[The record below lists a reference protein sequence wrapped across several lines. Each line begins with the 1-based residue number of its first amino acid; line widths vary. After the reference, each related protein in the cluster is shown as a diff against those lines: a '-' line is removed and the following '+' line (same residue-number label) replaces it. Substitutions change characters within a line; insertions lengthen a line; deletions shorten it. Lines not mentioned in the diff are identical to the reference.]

1 MRNPVYSIQ
10 KKEGGSMKNKVKT
23 FSLIILFPVLSFC
36 QGFSVKAAGEQT
48 FNFKPEGAN
57 QASFYSTTTLEDVQG
72 LTKEISG
79 TITFNVND
87 FSTVNGEFSF
97 PVLSLNT
104 GIDKMVKDLRSDSWL
119 DAEKY
124 PEISFKVKKAV
135 NLKKISDSK
144 IEADVIGDFF
154 LHGVTKED
162 TAKTTITYLDES
174 PVTHQRMPGDL
185 VGVQAEFFINLSDYN
200 IKHMLLGKRV
210 AEKIDIKVN
219 LVGSN
224 KVSL

>member
-1 MRNPVYSIQ
+1 MRILLNTI
-10 KKEGGSMKNKVKT
+10 
-23 FSLIILFPVLSFC
+23 FLIILFTVLIPA
-36 QGFSVKAAGEQT
+36 QGFNVQAKGEQT
-48 FNFKPEGAN
+48 FNFKPGGTN

-72 LTKEISG
+72 LTKEIGGS
-79 TITFNVND
+79 ITFDVSD
-87 FSTVNGEFSF
+87 FSTVRGEISF

-124 PEISFKVKKAV
+124 PEISYKIKKAV
-135 NLKKISDSK
+135 NIKQVSDGK

-154 LHGVTKED
+154 LHGVAKED
-162 TAKTTITYLDES
+162 TARATITYLEES
-174 PVTHQRMPGDL
+174 PVTQQRMPGDL
-185 VGVQAEFFINLSDYN
+185 LGVQAKFAIKLSDYN
-200 IKHMLLGKRV
+200 IRHLLLGKRV
-210 AEKIDIKVN
+210 AEKIEITVN

>member
-1 MRNPVYSIQ
+1 MNITL
-10 KKEGGSMKNKVKT
+10 KT
-23 FSLIILFPVLSFC
+23 FSVIAVFTAFSFG
-36 QGFSVKAAGEQT
+36 QGFNVKATGEQT
-48 FNFKPEGAN
+48 FNFKPESTN
-57 QASFYSTTTLEDVQG
+57 QASFFSSTALEDVQG

-79 TITFNVND
+79 TISFDVND
-87 FSTVNGEFSF
+87 FSTVKGEVSF

-104 GIDKMVKDLRSDSWL
+104 GIKKMVKDLRSDSWL

-124 PEISFKVKKAV
+124 PVISFKVKKAV
-135 NLKKISDSK
+135 NIKKISGSK

-162 TAKTTITYLDES
+162 TARATITYLDES
-174 PVTHQRMPGDL
+174 PVTQQRMPGDL
-185 VGVQAEFFINLSDYN
+185 LGVQAEFYIKLSDYN
-200 IKHMLLGKRV
+200 IRHMLLGKRV
-210 AEKIDIKVN
+210 AERIDIKVN

>member
-1 MRNPVYSIQ
+1 MRDSAFGIQ
-10 KKEGGSMKNKVKT
+10 KKEGNSMKNISKT
-23 FSLIILFPVLSFC
+23 ISFIILFSALSIG
-36 QGFSVKAAGEQT
+36 QGFNVKAAGEQT

-57 QASFYSTTTLEDVQG
+57 QASFFSSTTLEDVEG

-79 TITFNVND
+79 TINFNVND
-87 FSTVNGEFSF
+87 FSNVTGEISF

-124 PEISFKVKKAV
+124 PVISFKVKKAV
-135 NLKKISDSK
+135 NIKKISDSK

-162 TAKTTITYLDES
+162 TARATITYLDES
-174 PVTHQRMPGDL
+174 PVTQQRMPGDL
-185 VGVQAEFFINLSDYN
+185 LGVQAELFINLSDYN
-200 IKHMLLGKRV
+200 IRHMLLGKRV
-210 AEKIDIKVN
+210 AERIDIKVN

>member
-1 MRNPVYSIQ
+1 MMNMLRTLLLIALLSALVY
-10 KKEGGSMKNKVKT
+10 G
-23 FSLIILFPVLSFC
+23 
-36 QGFSVKAAGEQT
+36 QGFNVKATGEET
-48 FNFKPEGAN
+48 FNFKPGDIN

-87 FSTVNGEFSF
+87 FGTVHGEISF
-97 PVLSLNT
+97 PVVSLNT
-104 GIDKMVKDLRSDSWL
+104 GIEKMVKDLRSSSWL

-124 PEISFKVKKAV
+124 PVISFKVKKAV
-135 NLKKISDSK
+135 NIKKISDSK
-144 IEADVIGDFF
+144 IEADVIGEFF

-162 TAKTTITYLDES
+162 TAKASITYLDES
-174 PVTHQRMPGDL
+174 PVTQQRMPGDL
-185 VGVQAEFFINLSDYN
+185 LGVQAKFSINLSDYN

-210 AEKIDIKVN
+210 AEKIDITVN

>member
-1 MRNPVYSIQ
+1 
-10 KKEGGSMKNKVKT
+10 MK
-23 FSLIILFPVLSFC
+23 IILTTISLLVIFSALIPA
-36 QGFSVKAAGEQT
+36 QGFNVQTKGEQT
-48 FNFKPEGAN
+48 FNFKSEGTN
-57 QASFYSTTTLEDVQG
+57 QASFYSTTSLEDVQG
-72 LTKEISG
+72 LTKEIGGS
-79 TITFNVND
+79 ITFKIDD
-87 FSTVNGEFSF
+87 FSTVHGEISF

-135 NLKKISDSK
+135 NIKQISGSK

-162 TAKTTITYLDES
+162 TAKATITYLEES
-174 PVTHQRMPGDL
+174 PVTQQRMPGDL
-185 VGVQAEFFINLSDYN
+185 LGVQAKFDIKLSDYN
-200 IKHMLLGKRV
+200 IRHMLLGKRV
-210 AEKIDIKVN
+210 AEKIEITVN
-219 LVGSN
+219 LVGSD

>member
-1 MRNPVYSIQ
+1 M
-10 KKEGGSMKNKVKT
+10 KKIFGT
-23 FSLIILFPVLSFC
+23 LILIVLFTVLSRA
-36 QGFSVKAAGEQT
+36 QGFQVKAAGEQT
-48 FNFKPEGAN
+48 FNFISGDAN

-79 TITFNVND
+79 SITFNVSD
-87 FSTVNGEFSF
+87 FSTVHGEISF

-104 GIDKMVKDLRSDSWL
+104 GIEKMVRDLRSDSWL

-124 PEISFKVKKAV
+124 PEISFKIKKAV
-135 NLKKISDSK
+135 NIKKISDSK

-162 TAKTTITYLDES
+162 TAKATLTYLDES
-174 PVTHQRMPGDL
+174 PVTQQRMPGDL
-185 VGVQAEFFINLSDYN
+185 LGVQAEFFINLSDYN
-200 IKHMLLGKRV
+200 IRHMLLGKRV
-210 AEKIDIKVN
+210 AERIDIKVN

>member
-1 MRNPVYSIQ
+1 
-10 KKEGGSMKNKVKT
+10 MKYILKT
-23 FSLIILFPVLSFC
+23 LSLIMLFTMLIPA
-36 QGFSVKAAGEQT
+36 QGFQVKASGEQT
-48 FNFKPEGAN
+48 FNFKAGGAN

-72 LTKEISG
+72 LTREISG
-79 TITFNVND
+79 SIIFDVND
-87 FSTVNGEFSF
+87 FSTVHGEISF

-104 GIDKMVKDLRSDSWL
+104 GIEKMVKDLRSDSWL

-135 NLKKISDSK
+135 NIKKVSESK

-154 LHGVTKED
+154 LHGVTRED
-162 TAKTTITYLDES
+162 TASTTITYLDES
-174 PVTHQRMPGDL
+174 PVTQQRMPGDL
-185 VGVQAEFFINLSDYN
+185 LGVQAEFFINLSDYN

>member
-1 MRNPVYSIQ
+1 
-10 KKEGGSMKNKVKT
+10 MKRAIKL
-23 FSLIILFPVLSFC
+23 SLIIILFSSLIFA
-36 QGFSVKAAGEQT
+36 QGFNVKATGEQI
-48 FNFKPEGAN
+48 FNFKPGEIN

-87 FSTVNGEFSF
+87 FSTVHGEISF

-104 GIDKMVKDLRSDSWL
+104 GIRKMVEDLRSDSWL
-119 DAEKY
+119 NAEKY

-135 NLKKISDSK
+135 NIKQISDSK

-162 TAKTTITYLDES
+162 TAHATITYLDES
-174 PVTHQRMPGDL
+174 PITQQRMPGDL
-185 VGVQAEFFINLSDYN
+185 LGVQAKFAIKLSDYN

-210 AEKIDIKVN
+210 AEKIDITVN

>member
-1 MRNPVYSIQ
+1 
-10 KKEGGSMKNKVKT
+10 MKNILKT
-23 FSLIILFPVLSFC
+23 LFLVMLFTMVTFA
-36 QGFSVKAAGEQT
+36 QGFQVKASGEQT
-48 FNFKPEGAN
+48 FNFKSEGAN

-79 TITFNVND
+79 TITFDVND
-87 FSTVNGEFSF
+87 FSTVHGEIAF

-104 GIDKMVKDLRSDSWL
+104 GIEKMVKDLRSDSWL

-135 NLKKISDSK
+135 NIKKVSESK
-144 IEADVIGDFF
+144 IEADIIGDFF
-154 LHGVTKED
+154 LHGVTRED
-162 TAKTTITYLDES
+162 TASASITYLDES
-174 PVTHQRMPGDL
+174 PVTQQRMPGDL
-185 VGVQAEFFINLSDYN
+185 LGVQAEFFIKLSDYN
-200 IKHMLLGKRV
+200 IRHMLLGKRV